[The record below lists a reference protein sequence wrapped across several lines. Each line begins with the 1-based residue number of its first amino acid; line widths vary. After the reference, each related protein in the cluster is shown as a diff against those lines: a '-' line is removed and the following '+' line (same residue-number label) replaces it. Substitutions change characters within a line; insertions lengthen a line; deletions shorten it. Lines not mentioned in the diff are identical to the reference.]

1 MAIAWPIGVP
11 AGFGIGVTARG
22 RDEGTPVTTHA
33 PDPAAQPL
41 LGQAALVTGASRG
54 IGRAIA
60 ERFAAAGAAVALL
73 ARAAEPLRDVAQAI
87 RDAGGRAEAVAAD
100 IRDERQVRAAVERL
114 AGALGRLDI
123 LVNNAGIA
131 VWGPVQGFALA
142 DWERT
147 LATNLTGPFLM
158 ARAVLPVMIPQGGGQ
173 ILNVASGAARGGL
186 ANLAAYS
193 ASKAGL
199 MAFSEALASEV
210 REHRIK
216 VMVLA
221 PGSVATGFGEGFP
234 AGRPGRSKHPLQPA
248 DVAAA
253 ALAMVTQPPH
263 AWVSEA
269 ILRPLTLT

>member
-1 MAIAWPIGVP
+1 MA
-11 AGFGIGVTARG
+11 
-22 RDEGTPVTTHA
+22 DTPG
-33 PDPAAQPL
+33 PPAQPL
-41 LGQAALVTGASRG
+41 LGQVALVTGASRG

-60 ERFAAAGAAVALL
+60 ERFAGAGAAVALV
-73 ARAAEPLRDVAQAI
+73 ARAAGPLGEAAAAI
-87 RDAGGRAEAVAAD
+87 RQAGGRAEPIPAD
-100 IRDERQVRAAVERL
+100 VQSERQAQAAVEQAL
-114 AGALGRLDI
+114 AVLGRVDI

-147 LATNLTGPFLM
+147 LRTNLTGPFLL
-158 ARAVLPVMIPQGGGQ
+158 ARAVLPAMLRQGGGQ
-173 ILNVASGAARGGL
+173 ILNVASGAGRGGL

-199 MAFSEALASEV
+199 ISFSEALASEV

-234 AGRPGRSKHPLQPA
+234 AGRPGRSKNPLLPA

-253 ALAMVTQPPH
+253 ALAMVTQPPR

-269 ILRPLTLT
+269 VLRPLTLT

>member
-1 MAIAWPIGVP
+1 M
-11 AGFGIGVTARG
+11 TS
-22 RDEGTPVTTHA
+22 TPE
-33 PDPAAQPL
+33 PPAQPL
-41 LGQAALVTGASRG
+41 RGQVALVTGAGRG

-60 ERFAAAGAAVALL
+60 EAFAGAGAALALVGRSAGPL
-73 ARAAEPLRDVAQAI
+73 DDGAEAI
-87 RDAGGRAEAVAAD
+87 RAAGGRAEAFPAD
-100 IRDERQVRAAVERL
+100 VQEKRQVGAAVERAL
-114 AGALGRLDI
+114 AAFGRVDI
-123 LVNNAGIA
+123 LVNNAGIG

-147 LATNLTGPFLM
+147 LRTNLTGPFLF
-158 ARAVLPVMIPQGGGQ
+158 ARAVLPAMLRQGAGQ
-173 ILNVASGAARGGL
+173 ILNVASGAGRGGL

-221 PGSVATGFGEGFP
+221 PGSVATGFGEGSP

-263 AWVSEA
+263 AWMSEA
-269 ILRPLTLT
+269 VVRPLTLM

>member
-1 MAIAWPIGVP
+1 VAHV
-11 AGFGIGVTARG
+11 
-22 RDEGTPVTTHA
+22 
-33 PDPAAQPL
+33 PDPPAPSPHTPL
-41 LGQAALVTGASRG
+41 EGQVALVTGAGRG

-60 ERFAAAGAAVALL
+60 QCFARAGAAVALAGR
-73 ARAAEPLRDVAQAI
+73 AREPLRDAAQAI
-87 RDAGGRAEAVAAD
+87 REAGRRAEVVPTD
-100 IRDERQVRAAVERL
+100 VRDERQARTAVEHTLR
-114 AGALGRLDI
+114 ALGRLDI

-131 VWGPVQGFALA
+131 VWGAVHGFALA

-158 ARAVLPVMIPQGGGQ
+158 ARAVLPAMIQQGGGH
-173 ILNVASGAARGGL
+173 ILNVASGAGRGGL

-199 MAFSEALASEV
+199 IAFSEALASEV

-234 AGRPGRSKHPLQPA
+234 TGRPGRSKHPLQPD
-248 DVAAA
+248 DVAAT

-269 ILRPLTLT
+269 VLRPLTLT

>member
-1 MAIAWPIGVP
+1 V
-11 AGFGIGVTARG
+11 
-22 RDEGTPVTTHA
+22 
-33 PDPAAQPL
+33 
-41 LGQAALVTGASRG
+41 
-54 IGRAIA
+54 
-60 ERFAAAGAAVALL
+60 AGA
-73 ARAAEPLRDVAQAI
+73 I
-87 RDAGGRAEAVAAD
+87 REAGGRAEAFAAD
-100 IRDERQVRAAVERL
+100 VRDERQVRHAVEGTL
-114 AGALGRLDI
+114 AAFGRVDI

-131 VWGPVQGFALA
+131 VWGPVQDFALA

-158 ARAVLPVMIPQGGGQ
+158 VRAVLPAMLAQGGGQ
-173 ILNVASGAARGGL
+173 ILNVASGAGRGGL
-186 ANLAAYS
+186 PNLAAYS

-199 MAFSEALASEV
+199 MAFSEALAAEV
-210 REHRIK
+210 RQDRIK

-234 AGRPGRSKHPLQPA
+234 AVRPGRSKNPLHPG

-269 ILRPLTLT
+269 VLRPLTLA

>member
-1 MAIAWPIGVP
+1 V
-11 AGFGIGVTARG
+11 
-22 RDEGTPVTTHA
+22 
-33 PDPAAQPL
+33 
-41 LGQAALVTGASRG
+41 ALVARS
-54 IGRAIA
+54 
-60 ERFAAAGAAVALL
+60 AG
-73 ARAAEPLRDVAQAI
+73 PLRDVVHGL
-87 RDAGGRAEAVAAD
+87 RDTGRRAEGFPAD
-100 IRDERQVRAAVERL
+100 VRDERQVRGAVDRVL
-114 AGALGRLDI
+114 SAFGRLDI

-158 ARAVLPVMIPQGGGQ
+158 ARAVLPAMIQQGGGQ
-173 ILNVASGAARGGL
+173 ILNLASGAGRGGL
-186 ANLAAYS
+186 PNLAAYS

-199 MAFSEALASEV
+199 MAFCEALASEV

-234 AGRPGRSKHPLQPA
+234 AGRQGRSKRPLQPA

-253 ALAMVTQPPH
+253 AFAMVTQPPH
-263 AWVSEA
+263 AWLSEA
-269 ILRPLTLT
+269 VLRPLTLG